1 MNDQP
6 RRAVSINELLQRCV
20 VPTNAL
26 HTQYGEEPRFA
37 EGLYALTDDTYAWM
51 VPNGSWGEANAGL
64 IVGDGESLLI
74 DTLWDVPKTQGML
87 DAMAPYHKACPINT
101 VVNTHAD
108 GDHFWGN
115 QLIAD
120 ADVITTDASLA
131 EMAHHQP
138 KTLFAFQ
145 KMGRLLACL
154 PTAKSRKAGHWFQAM
169 CAPYD
174 FAGVAHT
181 PAKRGFSGTLN
192 LSVGGREVRLI
203 EVGPAHTN
211 GDLMVHVP
219 DARTLFASDILF
231 IGSTPVMWAGPLEN
245 WFRALDRILALD
257 IDIIVPGHGPFATHD
272 DVIAVKDYWT
282 FVLENARQHFDS
294 GTRADVA
301 AFKIASGRAF
311 RDRGYDAW
319 DSPERLMTNVH
330 MLYRGF
336 RGRSH
341 RPSTLAIIRMM
352 YRQALLA
359 HDLPEA
365 SPTVMRSSATTSI

>member
-1 MNDQP
+1 M
-6 RRAVSINELLQRCV
+6 SIDALLKRCI

-26 HTQYGEEPRFA
+26 RTRYGEEPRFA
-37 EGLYALTDDTYAWM
+37 EGLYALADDTYAWM

-64 IVGDGESLLI
+64 IVGNGESLLI
-74 DTLWDVPKTQGML
+74 DTLWDVPKTQTML
-87 DAMAPYHKACPINT
+87 NAMAPYHQTSPINK

-115 QLIAD
+115 QLLAD

-131 EMAHHQP
+131 EMAHHKP
-138 KTLFAFQ
+138 KTLLAFQ
-145 KMGRLLACL
+145 KMGRFLARL
-154 PTAKSRKAGHWFQAM
+154 PTARSRQAGHWFQAM

-174 FAGVAHT
+174 FAGVTHT

-192 LSVGGREVRLI
+192 LRVGGREVHLI

-245 WFRALDRILALD
+245 WIHALDRILALD
-257 IDIIVPGHGPFATHD
+257 VDIVVPGHGPFATRE
-272 DVIAVKDYWT
+272 DVIAVKDYWA
-282 FVLENARQHFDS
+282 FVLENARKHFS
-294 GTRADVA
+294 NGTRADAA
-301 AFKIASGRAF
+301 AFKIASSRAF
-311 RDRGYDAW
+311 CDRGYDRW

-330 MLYRGF
+330 MLYREF

-341 RPSTLAIIRMM
+341 RPSTLAIVHMM

-365 SPTVMRSSATTSI
+365 SPSVMRSSATTSI